1 MILSLKLPSSFSYMG
16 ISIPII
22 MGKGIKFVSSGN
34 VFQKMIDERFKQMD
48 YSNCLSN
55 INDYKQSY
63 AVSCAISFL
72 LDKYIERG

>member
-48 YSNCLSN
+48 YSTAYQTLMTTN
-55 INDYKQSY
+55 K
-63 AVSCAISFL
+63 AVL
-72 LDKYIERG
+72 YLVK